1 MGTGVIFWGYSSWV
15 LNLTTHFY
23 LELRLKMNG
32 NVLLIPLDA
41 VVIWMR
47 NALPLFC
54 PGVRAVS
61 SACPNEHK
69 LLRGLN

>member
-1 MGTGVIFWGYSSWV
+1 
-15 LNLTTHFY
+15 
-23 LELRLKMNG
+23 MNG